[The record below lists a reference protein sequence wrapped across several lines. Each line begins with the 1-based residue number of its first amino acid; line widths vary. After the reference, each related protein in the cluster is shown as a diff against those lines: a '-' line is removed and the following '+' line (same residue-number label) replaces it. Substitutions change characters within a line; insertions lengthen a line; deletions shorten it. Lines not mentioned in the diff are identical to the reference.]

1 LWLSARVTRDGRPLA
16 GVRFSVYSAHLGDRT
31 FTRRYTYRTLSNGVA
46 FFATDQ
52 TRQTG
57 YVIRVE
63 SGDAWPGSPLMIS
76 QLYSVRT
83 P

>member
-1 LWLSARVTRDGRPLA
+1 MLS
-16 GVRFSVYSAHLGDRT
+16 GVRFSVYAAHLGDRH
-31 FTRRYTYRTLSNGVA
+31 FTRVYTYRTLRNGLA
-46 FFATDQ
+46 FFATKQ

-63 SGDAWPGSPLMIS
+63 PGDAWPGSPLLIS
-76 QLYSVRT
+76 QLLSVRT